1 VRSLREHVS
10 CAQVSALK
18 NWMPRLRSMTN
29 NKTSNPYLKLSSAA
43 IQMAAVIGGFTWLG
57 TYLDTKCSTDS
68 LLTIIGALLG
78 VAIGL
83 YLVIKE
89 VNQLNRENPS
99 S

>member
-1 VRSLREHVS
+1 
-10 CAQVSALK
+10 
-18 NWMPRLRSMTN
+18 
-29 NKTSNPYLKLSSAA
+29 
-43 IQMAAVIGGFTWLG
+43 MAAVIGGFTWLG

-68 LLTIIGALLG
+68 LFTIIGALLG